1 MKALDSHGCLRP
13 HRQLTGDEKETFNDF
28 KRSMNADGQAS
39 GKAEEKEVAK
49 HALAIATEIADASSL
64 DDALQELNSVLKHV
78 SVYIYIK
85 GF

>member
-1 MKALDSHGCLRP
+1 
-13 HRQLTGDEKETFNDF
+13 
-28 KRSMNADGQAS
+28 MNADGQAS

-64 DDALQELNSVLKHV
+64 DNALQELNSVLKHV

-85 GF
+85 GV